1 MNTLWNFKI
10 NEACKHYQIFWY
22 NMIDNLHKNMEAR
35 KTIKGI
41 SKELSTFLLWGKGN
55 IIGYKI
61 ECYVGWYQVAE
72 ICCKI
77 CAKHKHQ
84 LLTDLKGVAVNSD
97 KAFTEGVINIAK
109 HQVLAVLFLF
119 LPCWVFSIFQMFN
132 ERYGFV

>member
-1 MNTLWNFKI
+1 M
-10 NEACKHYQIFWY
+10 EAC
-22 NMIDNLHKNMEAR
+22 

-55 IIGYKI
+55 IIGYKT
-61 ECYVGWYQVAE
+61 ECYVGWYQVVE
-72 ICCKI
+72 VWCKI

-84 LLTDLKGVAVNSD
+84 LLTDLKGVAVNSA

-109 HQVLAVLFLF
+109 LQVLVVFFLF
-119 LPCWVFSIFQMFN
+119 LSCWVFSNFQMFD